1 MPDTLRFF
9 DLDPARSDPAASAV
23 RLLPIPFERTTSYGQ
38 GTGGGPAACL
48 TASQQVELWD
58 EELGYDPS
66 VAGIA
71 TLPSLVSEESDLDRA
86 VAGLESA
93 VAERLEDDRLLIAV
107 GGEHTV
113 TVPCYRAAAN
123 RWGPLGVVQF
133 DAHADLRDTYQGSPL
148 SHACVMRRLLD
159 EGAETLAIGIR
170 SLSEPEAELV
180 AARDLAVV
188 WGSELERLRPE
199 AFEALLDRLPP
210 RLYLTF
216 DVDYFDPSLVPGTG
230 TPEPGG
236 GQWYPTLAL
245 LRTLFRRKAVVA
257 ADVVELAPLEG
268 QRHSE
273 FLAAKLLYK
282 LAGYWL
288 AER

>member
-9 DLDPARSDPAASAV
+9 DLDAARSDPATSAV
-23 RLLPIPFERTTSYGQ
+23 RLLPIPFERTTSYGH
-38 GTGGGPAACL
+38 GTAAGPAACL
-48 TASQQVELWD
+48 VASQQVELWD
-58 EELGYDPS
+58 EELGRDPS

-71 TLPSLVSEESDLDRA
+71 TLPPLVSEQAELERA
-86 VAGLESA
+86 VADLETA

-107 GGEHTV
+107 GGEHTL
-113 TVPCYRAAAN
+113 TVPCYRAAAA
-123 RWGPLGVVQF
+123 RWGSLGVVQF
-133 DAHADLRDTYQGSPL
+133 DAHADLRETYQDSRL

-170 SLSEPEAELV
+170 SLSEPEAELM

-188 WGSELERLRPE
+188 WGSELERFRPD
-199 AFEALLDRLPP
+199 AFEALLDRLPT

-216 DVDYFDPSLVPGTG
+216 DVDYFDPSLLPGTG

-236 GQWYPTLAL
+236 GEWYPTLAL
-245 LRTLFRRKAVVA
+245 LRTLFRTKEVVA

-268 QRHSE
+268 QRHSQ
-273 FLAAKLLYK
+273 FLTAKLLYK

-288 AER
+288 DDR